1 MGFVRYK
8 MCNVM
13 FKSRTL
19 NFLYKINKLFT
30 VSFSSGSND
39 ISITLTTPKLAVD
52 AAPLI
57 LLLLFE
63 GVAVVNEETKDSPIE
78 ETVLE
83 IV

>member
-19 NFLYKINKLFT
+19 KILYQINKFT